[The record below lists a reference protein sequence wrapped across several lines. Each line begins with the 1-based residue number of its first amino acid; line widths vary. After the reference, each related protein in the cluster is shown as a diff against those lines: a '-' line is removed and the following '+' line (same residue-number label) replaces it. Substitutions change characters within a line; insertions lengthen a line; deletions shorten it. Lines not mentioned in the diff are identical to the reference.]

1 MIRRLIVIVAI
12 LGILSGSALAADPQ
26 GGRES
31 LFLLGAGSRSVG
43 MGGAFVALADDA
55 TAVYWNPAGLSRL
68 QYREL
73 SIMHTSL
80 WEETRY
86 QFAGAVWPILDFG
99 TVGIGGVVLGTDGVE
114 FRDQFGPLGEHDYS
128 TGQYWLSY
136 GRRITGGLSGGANL
150 KVLSQSL
157 HTFSSTTASV
167 DLGLLYQIREF
178 ASIGV
183 NLQDI
188 VGGDLKLSQVEES
201 VPYNIKAG
209 VAVRYFTDDGNY
221 GVTAAADVDAT
232 EEQPAKM
239 HFGAEV
245 RVAEYLF
252 ARAGYDRD
260 EVTFGGG
267 IKYKIA
273 TFDYAY
279 KNNETLGGTHRVGLS
294 LFFGPT
300 IDEQRAEREE
310 ARLAEERARA
320 QRERMEKADS
330 MFNLATDAFEAGNL
344 ERAESLANRAL
355 GFNPSSTEAQ
365 KLLSDIERELSIR
378 EQEQIEQITTE
389 QTRAQMIEQR
399 LSAGNDYLEKGKLQ
413 EARAEF
419 EAVLQADPENAEADS
434 GLDKVESEIRN
445 RVSGFVREGDR
456 HYANE
461 NYSDAILSWSRAL
474 ELDPERADIR
484 RKIRSA
490 EGAIDLSQ
498 TIRTAV
504 DSYAAGDTASARLLF
519 NQVLEVDPENPTA
532 LEYIAELNKVAI
544 PDVPLEELQA
554 DEEYWNLYLE
564 GLKLYREK
572 NYAEAI
578 GTWERVLEKYPGSS
592 ETKDNIEQARRRLKE

>member
-1 MIRRLIVIVAI
+1 MIRRLIAIVAI

-55 TAVYWNPAGLSRL
+55 TAVYWNPAGLARL
-68 QYREL
+68 QHREL

-80 WEETRY
+80 WEDTRY

-99 TVGIGGVVLGTDGVE
+99 TVGVGGVVLGTSAVE

-157 HTFSSTTASV
+157 HTFSSTTAAV

-209 VAVRYFTDDGNY
+209 VAVRYFTDDGSY

-245 RVAEYLF
+245 KIAEYLF

-267 IKYKIA
+267 IKYKLA
-273 TFDYAY
+273 AFDYAY
-279 KNNETLGGTHRVGLS
+279 KSNETLEGTHRVGLS

-300 IDEQRAEREE
+300 IDEQRAEREDV
-310 ARLAEERARA
+310 RLAEERARA
-320 QRERMEKADS
+320 ERERTEKADS
-330 MFNLATDAFEAGNL
+330 MYSLAVEAFETGDL
-344 ERAESLANRAL
+344 DRAETLANRAL
-355 GFNPSSTEAQ
+355 GFNPDFTEAQ
-365 KLLSDIERELSIR
+365 ELLVEIQREMTIR
-378 EQEQIEQITTE
+378 EKEQIEQITTD
-389 QTRAQMIEQR
+389 QTRTQMIEQR
-399 LSAGNDYLEKGKLQ
+399 LSAGNSYLEDDKLQ

-419 EAVLQADPENAEADS
+419 EAVLKADPENAEAAS
-434 GLDKVESEIRN
+434 GLDQVETKVGN
-445 RVSGFVREGDR
+445 RVRGFVREGDR
-456 HYANE
+456 HYADE
-461 NYSDAILSWSRAL
+461 NYSGAIVSWSKAL
-474 ELDPERADIR
+474 ELDPERSDIR
-484 RKIRSA
+484 RKIRNAESA
-490 EGAIDLSQ
+490 LDLNR

-519 NQVLEVDPENPTA
+519 NRVLEVDPENPTA
-532 LEYIAELNKVAI
+532 LEYIAELNKVDI

-554 DEEYWNLYLE
+554 DDEYWNLYLE
-564 GLKLYREK
+564 GLRLFREK

-578 GTWERVLEKYPGSS
+578 GVWQRVLEKYPGSS

>member
-99 TVGIGGVVLGTDGVE
+99 TVGVGGVVLGTDGVE

-136 GRRITGGLSGGANL
+136 GRRIAGGLSGGANL
-150 KVLSQSL
+150 KVLSQSI